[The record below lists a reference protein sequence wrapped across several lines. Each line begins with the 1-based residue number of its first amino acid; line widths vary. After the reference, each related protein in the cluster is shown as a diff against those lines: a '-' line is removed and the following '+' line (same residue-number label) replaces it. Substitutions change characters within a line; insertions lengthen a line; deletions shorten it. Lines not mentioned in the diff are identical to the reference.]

1 MGKFRVYGADTKEE
15 SLREK
20 KHRELAKK
28 AAAEGMVLLQNNGLL
43 PLKIKNIAL
52 YGAGARMTVK
62 GGSGS
67 GDVHERYSVNIE
79 QGLKNAGF
87 QIVSPLWM
95 DRFDAKYKA
104 DKAEWRK
111 SVEEKIKGYGPIRTM
126 KMFDIIHENPMPYP
140 SVTKIQP
147 DELSDQ
153 TDTAI
158 YVITRQAGEGGD
170 RKAEKGDYLLSDVE
184 TNNIK
189 ILAGHYDKLLLVIN
203 CGSPLDLSILD
214 EVKIDAVL
222 YYSQGGMEG
231 GNAFADLISGTVTP
245 SGKLTDTWAMRYND
259 YPSSDTFSYLSGDL
273 SFNDYKEGIYIGYR
287 WFDAEQKQPRYPF
300 GFGLSYTSFSHTVQD
315 ISVDGTCVT
324 VKAAV
329 WNTGDTYCGKEV
341 LQLYLAKPGGQI
353 DHERKGLVA
362 FGKTK
367 SS

>member
-184 TNNIK
+184 TRPQK
-189 ILAGHYDKLLLVIN
+189 ILCNRQH
-203 CGSPLDLSILD
+203 
-214 EVKIDAVL
+214 
-222 YYSQGGMEG
+222 M
-231 GNAFADLISGTVTP
+231 TV
-245 SGKLTDTWAMRYND
+245 
-259 YPSSDTFSYLSGDL
+259 
-273 SFNDYKEGIYIGYR
+273 
-287 WFDAEQKQPRYPF
+287 
-300 GFGLSYTSFSHTVQD
+300 
-315 ISVDGTCVT
+315 
-324 VKAAV
+324 
-329 WNTGDTYCGKEV
+329 
-341 LQLYLAKPGGQI
+341 
-353 DHERKGLVA
+353 
-362 FGKTK
+362 
-367 SS
+367 